1 VADPSNP
8 FAPPRSPP
16 SDGADETSAPSG
28 GDGSRVFFPH
38 ALRALNHR
46 NFQLFFVGQLISLI
60 GTWMQ
65 SVAQSWLVYQLTDS
79 AALLGAVGFAS
90 QIPVFLFA
98 PLGGALADR
107 YNRHRIVV
115 IAQIAAMILAF
126 VLAIDT
132 LAGTI
137 QVWHIFVLASL
148 LGLVN
153 AFDIPTRQA
162 FVVEMVNRHALVNA
176 IALNSS
182 IVNGARIVGPA
193 IAGIVVAAFG
203 EGWCFLLNAVS
214 YLAVVAALLAMHVTP
229 RVLRADPRSAL
240 HNIVEGFGYV
250 LRTGPIRALILLLG
264 LVSLMGMPYAVL
276 MPVFAHD
283 VLRGE
288 ARELGFLMGA
298 TGVGALGGALSL
310 TFRKT
315 LRGLGSVVAI
325 ASAGFGVSLILFSF
339 SDNLWV
345 SGALLVP
352 AGFSMMVQMAASN
365 TLIQSMV
372 PDHLR
377 GRVMAVYSMMFMGMA
392 PFGAIFA
399 GLVAERVGA
408 PVTVAIGG
416 AACIGGAAVF
426 GARLPGLR
434 SQARELIVAQQ
445 MAAGEPAEEVT
456 GHPLAADERVDKS

>member
-1 VADPSNP
+1 VADRSNLFP
-8 FAPPRSPP
+8 ATSSQP
-16 SDGADETSAPSG
+16 SDALHDASA
-28 GDGSRVFFPH
+28 SRAEGPIDFFPH

-65 SVAQSWLVYQLTDS
+65 SVAQSWLVYKLTDS

-115 IAQIAAMILAF
+115 IAQLSAMILAF
-126 VLAIDT
+126 VLAADT
-132 LAGTI
+132 LAGAI

-153 AFDIPTRQA
+153 AFDIPARQA
-162 FVVEMVNRHALVNA
+162 FVVEMVNRRDLINA

-214 YLAVVAALLAMHVTP
+214 YVAVVAALLAMHVTP
-229 RVLRADPRSAL
+229 RAIMDDPRSAL
-240 HNIVEGFGYV
+240 HNIAEGFAFV

-276 MPVFAHD
+276 MPIFAHD
-283 VLRGE
+283 VLHGE
-288 ARELGFLMGA
+288 ARELGLLMGA
-298 TGVGALGGALSL
+298 TGVGALCGALSL

-315 LRGLGSVVAI
+315 LRGLGSVVAM

-339 SDNLWV
+339 SGGLWI
-345 SGALLVP
+345 SAALLVP

-408 PVTVAIGG
+408 PTTVAIGG
-416 AACIGGAAVF
+416 GACIAGAAVF

-456 GHPLAADERVDKS
+456 GHPLAANEQTSSG